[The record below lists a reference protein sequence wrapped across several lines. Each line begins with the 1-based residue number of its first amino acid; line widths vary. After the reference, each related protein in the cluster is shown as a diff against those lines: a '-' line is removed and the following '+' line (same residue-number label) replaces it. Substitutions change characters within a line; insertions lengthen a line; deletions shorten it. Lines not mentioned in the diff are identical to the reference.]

1 MEVNWTAVGVML
13 TFVSLVVGASTIY
26 LKLFVQNQLITM
38 ETRMMTIIKA
48 EFQSKEVT
56 EVRFNEVYS
65 RIRSLEEHYKER
77 LKNGNSN

>member
-1 MEVNWTAVGVML
+1 MDVNWTAVGVML

-38 ETRMMTIIKA
+38 ETRMMTLIKA

-56 EVRFNEVYS
+56 EVRFNEIYS
-65 RIRSLEEHYKER
+65 RVRALEEHYKG
-77 LKNGNSN
+77 K